1 MEKQKIQNSQ
11 NYIEEEQSQGLTLSD
26 LKTHYKATES
36 GECVLALLG
45 SRPCKLHSPQ
55 PGQAPHPETGWANH
69 KAVLL
74 HYNPQG
80 ILLHGQRPP

>member
-55 PGQAPHPETGWANH
+55 LEPGPSSRDWVSQSQSCAFA
-69 KAVLL
+69 L
-74 HYNPQG
+74 
-80 ILLHGQRPP
+80 